1 MQNRGAAYA
10 SNPMWYIGGDKAMLS
25 IFTEKELEEKYIKK
39 VRKDK
44 GLD

>member
-1 MQNRGAAYA
+1 
-10 SNPMWYIGGDKAMLS
+10 MWYISGDKAMLG